1 MENIYIF
8 IDSIFLGN
16 WIAGFRGFKLM
27 EINVAT
33 AVFQVHFYVYSWK
46 RKDQKT
52 VQVEGWRMFFF
63 RFRRGFLFVKNWNPF
78 KDCKKKDTETFQ
90 AVLYGSYGP
99 PTKPSRASQS
109 HTVCWPDFHVEWDVQ
124 LLLEENH

>member
-1 MENIYIF
+1 MISENERFLVYMYIYIYMENIYIF

-52 VQVEGWRMFFF
+52 VQVEG
-63 RFRRGFLFVKNWNPF
+63 
-78 KDCKKKDTETFQ
+78 
-90 AVLYGSYGP
+90 
-99 PTKPSRASQS
+99 
-109 HTVCWPDFHVEWDVQ
+109 
-124 LLLEENH
+124 